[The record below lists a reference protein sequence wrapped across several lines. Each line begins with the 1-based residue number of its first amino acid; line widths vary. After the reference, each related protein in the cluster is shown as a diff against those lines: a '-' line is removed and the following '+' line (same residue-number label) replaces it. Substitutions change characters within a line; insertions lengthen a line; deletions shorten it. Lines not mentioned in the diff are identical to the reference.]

1 MATVS
6 FSTTGASPIEL
17 PLRQFDADEYMAMVD
32 AGVFEERRRVE
43 LIGGFVVDM
52 APSGPDHSYVI
63 MRFPRRLFATLMADF
78 ELWIQG
84 TLKVDRRHVFDPD
97 FMLLRPRTQSYKEA
111 LPTPAD
117 VALIVEVAGS
127 SLRRDAGVKLPV
139 YARYGITD
147 YWIADLEREVLVVHR
162 KPSGDAYVDV
172 QAFSSDAMISPLASP
187 EFAVK
192 VSDLFA

>member
-6 FSTTGASPIEL
+6 FSMTNALPIEL
-17 PLRQFDADEYMAMVD
+17 PLRQFDADEYMAMVG

-63 MRFPRRLFATLMADF
+63 MRFPRLFATLMADF

-97 FMLLRPRTQSYKEA
+97 FMLLRPRAQSYKEA

-117 VALIVEVAGS
+117 VALVVEVAGS

-139 YARYGITD
+139 YARHGVAD

-162 KPSGDAYVDV
+162 NPSGDAYLDI
-172 QAFSSDAMISPLASP
+172 QEFSGNAMISPFAAP

-192 VSDLFA
+192 VSELFA